1 MNSKTRIIQTAFAVL
16 LMLAAVVV
24 FFWEHVSVFLFPRT
38 SYERPDEV
46 AQVIASPSVQPETTP
61 SPTAAA
67 SQAPQS
73 TPEATPEP
81 TPTPVPVMGE
91 KWDELYAV
99 NDDIQGWIKIDETE
113 IDYPVVMAKP
123 EDDALAEDG
132 FYYLHNNF
140 DRKRDSQGAVF
151 LYPGSDILS
160 SRNLSIYGHNQRNLR
175 MFGTL
180 KYYNYL
186 WSSRALEQ
194 YQKSPLVQFDT
205 IYGDGTYK
213 MFAFLLVDEE
223 ESGFFNFMYNDF
235 QSEDV
240 FLSYVDHLR
249 MHSLINTSVDVQE
262 GDELIT
268 IITCTSESLI
278 KQGKFIIVAR
288 KVRPGESLE
297 VDVESASYNPDAL
310 VPAVVQRAWSQKVP
324 LPAE

>member
-24 FFWEHVSVFLFPRT
+24 FFWEHVSVLIFPRT
-38 SYERPDEV
+38 NYERPDDS
-46 AQVIASPSVQPETTP
+46 AQVIASPTVQPETTP
-61 SPTAAA
+61 SPTAAPTA
-67 SQAPQS
+67 ENSPQP

-81 TPTPVPVMGE
+81 TPVPVRGE

-123 EDDALAEDG
+123 EDDAAAEDG
-132 FYYLHNNF
+132 FYYLHHNF
-140 DRKRDSQGAVF
+140 DKKKDSQGAIF

-194 YQKSPLVQFDT
+194 YQKSPLIHFDN
-205 IYGDGTYK
+205 IYGDATYK

-223 ESGFFNFMYNDF
+223 EPGFFNFMYNDF
-235 QSEDV
+235 PNEDV
-240 FLSYVDHLR
+240 FMSYVDHLR
-249 MHSLINTSVDVQE
+249 RHSLIDTAVDVQE

-268 IITCTSESLI
+268 VITCTSESLI

-297 VDVESASYNPDAL
+297 VDVESASFNPDAL
-310 VPAVVQRAWSQKVP
+310 VPAVVQKAWSQKVP
-324 LPAE
+324 LPEE